1 MQKSSLFST
10 GILHDVDRTGFPH
23 RGHPDHEYLPWLR
36 HLVHLSQDKTQ
47 LRGDRTGTGA
57 YSMFGA
63 RMVFDLRDGK
73 LPLLTTKK
81 LHTKS
86 IIHELIWFLAGDTNI
101 KYLKD
106 NNVSIWDEW
115 ADENGDLGPVYG
127 KMWRS
132 WPNFVEKKDSCVGDS
147 ITHEDKPIDQIK
159 NLIESLVKNPNGRRH
174 IVSAWN
180 VSFIDQMALPP
191 CHCLFQFWISQ
202 DRELCCQLYQRSC
215 DVFLGV
221 PFNIASYA
229 MLIHMIA
236 HVTGLKPGAFVH
248 TFGDF
253 HLYSNHV
260 EQARIQ
266 LKRMPREETAILTL
280 NPEVTSIFDFKF
292 EDFTISNYDPHPA
305 IKAPIA
311 V

>member
-1 MQKSSLFST
+1 MEKSNLFET
-10 GILHDVDRTGFPH
+10 GIMFDIDRTSFPH

-36 HLVHLSQDKTQ
+36 HLVNLSQSSEQ
-47 LRGDRTGTGA
+47 LRTDRTGTGA

-63 RMVFDLRDGK
+63 RMVFDLRGGK

-86 IIHELIWFLAGDTNI
+86 IIHELIWFLQGDTNI
-101 KYLKD
+101 KYLND
-106 NNVSIWDEW
+106 NGVSIWDEW
-115 ADENGDLGPVYG
+115 ADKSGNLGPVYG
-127 KMWRS
+127 AMWRS
-132 WPNFVEKKDSCVGDS
+132 WPNPDG
-147 ITHEDKPIDQIK
+147 TTIDQITHLIE
-159 NLIESLVKNPNGRRH
+159 NLIKSPHSRRH

-202 DRELCCQLYQRSC
+202 DGELCCQLYQRSC

-229 MLIHMIA
+229 TLVHMIA
-236 HVTGLKPGAFVH
+236 HVTGYKPGAFVH

-253 HLYSNHV
+253 HLYANHV
-260 EQARIQ
+260 EQAKTQ
-266 LKRMPREETAILTL
+266 LERVPNQEVAILTL
-280 NPEVTSIFDFKF
+280 NSKVKSIFDFKF
-292 EDFTISNYDPHPA
+292 EDFIISNYDPHPA